1 MKISIL
7 ATVALFFA
15 CSQAAPVGSTSSVSD
30 ASGSL
35 TATTIVARAL
45 TPSGSG
51 GSSNDGPSDDFLALL
66 VLEANLEVSSLL
78 TRNAKFVLD
87 QAQVYLDAA
96 DAALSA
102 YLKEHPDAKPESDR
116 ELLILVNT
124 VDIGKTNLK
133 ESATDYEN
141 KKKESDKDAEA
152 LEAFKKAHPNL

>member
-66 VLEANLEVSSLL
+66 VLEANVEVSSLL

-87 QAQVYLDAA
+87 QAQAYLDAA

-133 ESATDYEN
+133 ESSY
-141 KKKESDKDAEA
+141 
-152 LEAFKKAHPNL
+152 